1 MALQGAMS
9 YLSHAFPETT
19 SSGEVMLDERIR
31 AGEQAPW
38 YRNIA
43 IASGLM
49 AVPVLIGLAGWD
61 MHSARFTA
69 DTPVASQAKLLNKPL
84 AKVPA
89 TRQPTAETES
99 LDHARLRLTP
109 L

>member
-1 MALQGAMS
+1 
-9 YLSHAFPETT
+9 
-19 SSGEVMLDERIR
+19 MLDERIR

-38 YRNIA
+38 YGNIA

-69 DTPVASQAKLLNKPL
+69 HTPVASQAKLLNKPL
-84 AKVPA
+84 NKPLAKDPA
-89 TRQPTAETES
+89 TRQPAAETES